1 LLFFFIT
8 TKKYLLINGWSFIL
22 KNNWSKK
29 SANKYVKKYQ
39 KLGFSKDLALRV
51 YTTRLL
57 GRNKELVLH
66 GGGNSSVKTSIKD
79 IDGKKYN
86 VLCVKGSGWDMA
98 NIEPEGLPAVKLE
111 PLLALK
117 KKKYLSDEGMVS
129 YQKRN
134 LIDISSP
141 NPSVET
147 FLHAFLPFKYVDHT
161 HADAVLNITNR
172 PGGLNFCKK
181 IFGNKV
187 NIVPYVMPGFMLAKK
202 INEVYL
208 KNPNIDCLILMN
220 HGIFTFAND
229 AKGAYDLMIK
239 YVSQAERAIKKLK
252 VKKIKQIKKFS
263 TKFNVHEIAPI
274 IRGLLSNNKDQKFV
288 VNYRLNKHLKYFMN
302 GKNVR
307 SYSSKGTATPDH
319 VIRVKPFPLIITP
332 KKNSSINEFKET
344 AKKAFENY
352 RKKYINYFNINKN
365 KVKEKK
371 VMLDTSPRVVLVQNV
386 GVFTIGK
393 DLNSAKI
400 AGDLTET
407 NAKVITSVEESSSY
421 KFIPEKD
428 LFDVEYWSLEQA
440 KIKKAKKLL
449 EGNVVV
455 ITGSTGTIGYATYK
469 IFKSYGAETVL
480 LDYNLERLKD
490 LQSKIKD
497 LCIHCDVR
505 NKKSVK
511 KAFKQICEKYGGID
525 ILISNAGTATNG
537 AIGEIDDN
545 ILRQSFEDNFFSH
558 QNCASEAIK
567 IMKKQNIN
575 GCLLFNISKQSVN
588 PGKNFGPYGL
598 PKSAL
603 LSLCKQYAVD
613 YGSYGIR
620 SNGVNA
626 DRIRSGLMN
635 DKMIRTRAKARSIST
650 DDYMRGNLLLNEV
663 KAEDV
668 AKAFFHLAT
677 SKKTTGAVLTV
688 DGGNI
693 AASLR

>member
-1 LLFFFIT
+1 
-8 TKKYLLINGWSFIL
+8 L
-22 KNNWSKK
+22 KNNWSK
-29 SANKYVKKYQ
+29 SFANKYIKKYK

-66 GGGNSSVKTSIKD
+66 GGGNTSVKTTIKD
-79 IDGKKYN
+79 IDGKKYK

-98 NIEPEGLPAVKLE
+98 DIEPAGLPAVKLE

-117 KKKYLSDEGMVS
+117 EKKYLSDEDMVS

-134 LIDISSP
+134 LIDIKSP

-147 FLHAFLPFKYVDHT
+147 FLHAFLPFKFVDHT
-161 HADAVLNITNR
+161 HADAVLNVTNR

-181 IFGNKV
+181 VFGNKV
-187 NIVPYVMPGFMLAKK
+187 NVVPYVMPGFMLAKK
-202 INEVYL
+202 INEIYS
-208 KNPNIDCLILMN
+208 KNTNINCLILMN
-220 HGIFTFAND
+220 HGIFTFADD
-229 AKGAYDLMIK
+229 AKEAYDLMIK
-239 YVSQAERAIKKLK
+239 YVSQAERAINKLK
-252 VKKIKQIKKFS
+252 VKKIKQIKNFS
-263 TKFNVHEIAPI
+263 TKFNANEIAPI

-307 SYSSKGTATPDH
+307 SYSSRGTATPDH

-332 KKNSSINEFKET
+332 KKNSSIDEFKVT

-352 RKKYINYFNINKN
+352 RKKYINYFNVNKN
-365 KVKEKK
+365 KVRGKK

-386 GVFTIGK
+386 GVFTVGK

-407 NAKVITSVEESSSY
+407 NAKVITSVEETSNY
-421 KFIPEKD
+421 KFISEKD
-428 LFDVEYWSLEQA
+428 FFEVEYWSLEQA

-469 IFKSYGAETVL
+469 MFKSYGAEVVL

-490 LQSKIKD
+490 LQSKIKN

-511 KAFKQICEKYGGID
+511 KAFNQICEKYGGID

-537 AIGEIDDN
+537 AIGEVDDG

-558 QNCASEAIK
+558 QNCASEVVK

-626 DRIRSGLMN
+626 DRIRSGLMT
-635 DKMIRTRAKARSIST
+635 DKMIKTRAKARATST
-650 DDYMRGNLLLNEV
+650 DNYMKGNLLLNEV

>member
-1 LLFFFIT
+1 M
-8 TKKYLLINGWSFIL
+8 
-22 KNNWSKK
+22 KNNWSKS
-29 SANKYVKKYQ
+29 SAKKYI
-39 KLGFSKDLALRV
+39 KKYKNIGFSKDLALRV

-66 GGGNSSVKTSIKD
+66 GGGNTSVKTTIKD

-98 NIEPEGLPAVKLE
+98 DIEPEGLPAVKLE
-111 PLLALK
+111 PLIALK
-117 KKKYLSDEGMVS
+117 NKKYLSDEDMVS

-134 LIDISSP
+134 LINIKAP

-147 FLHAFLPFKYVDHT
+147 FLHAFLPFKFVDHT
-161 HADAVLNITNR
+161 HADAVLNATNR

-181 IFGNKV
+181 VFGNKV
-187 NIVPYVMPGFMLAKK
+187 SIVPYVMPGFMLAKK
-202 INEVYL
+202 INEIYSI
-208 KNPNIDCLILMN
+208 NPNINCLILMN
-220 HGIFTFAND
+220 HGIFTFADD
-229 AKGAYDLMIK
+229 AKEAYDLMIK
-239 YVSQAERAIKKLK
+239 YVSQAERAINKLK
-252 VKKIKQIKKFS
+252 VKKIKQIKNFS
-263 TKFNVHEIAPI
+263 TRFNAHEIAPI

-332 KKNSSINEFKET
+332 KKNSSIDEFKIT

-352 RKKYINYFNINKN
+352 RKKYINYFNVNKN
-365 KVKEKK
+365 KVKGKK

-393 DLNSAKI
+393 DLNAAKI

-407 NAKVITSVEESSSY
+407 NAKVIASVEETSAY

-428 LFDVEYWSLEQA
+428 IFDVEYWSLEQA
-440 KIKKAKKLL
+440 KINKPKKIL

-455 ITGSTGTIGYATYK
+455 ITGSTGTIGFETYK
-469 IFKSYGAETVL
+469 MFKSYGAEVVL

-490 LQSKIKD
+490 LQSKIKE

-511 KAFKQICEKYGGID
+511 KVFNQICEKYGGID

-545 ILRQSFEDNFFSH
+545 VLRQSFEDNFFSH

-635 DKMIRTRAKARSIST
+635 DKMIRTRAKARSVST
-650 DDYMRGNLLLNEV
+650 DDYMRENLLLNEV

>member
-1 LLFFFIT
+1 MR
-8 TKKYLLINGWSFIL
+8 
-22 KNNWSKK
+22 NNWSNTE
-29 SANKYVKKYQ
+29 AKKYIYKYK
-39 KLGFSKDLALRV
+39 KLGHSKDMALRV

-57 GRNKELVLH
+57 GENSELVLH
-66 GGGNSSVKTSIKD
+66 GGGNTSVKTTIKD
-79 IDGKKYN
+79 IDGKKYE

-98 NIEPEGLPAVKLE
+98 EIEPEGLPAVKLQ
-111 PLLALK
+111 PLLALRNK
-117 KKKYLSDEGMVS
+117 KNLSDEDMVA

-134 LIDISSP
+134 LINIKSP

-147 FLHAFLPFKYVDHT
+147 FLHAFLPFKFVDHT
-161 HADAVLNITNR
+161 HSDAIMNVTNR
-172 PGGLNFCKK
+172 PNGLNFCKK

-187 NIVPYVMPGFMLAKK
+187 GIVPYVMPGFMLSKK
-202 INEVYL
+202 IHEIYS
-208 KNPNIDCLILMN
+208 KNPNINCLILMN

-229 AKGAYDLMIK
+229 CKEAYDLMIK
-239 YVSQAERAIKKLK
+239 YVTKAERAVKKLRS
-252 VKKIKQIKKFS
+252 KKIKQIKNFS
-263 TKFNVHEIAPI
+263 TKFDHHEIAPI
-274 IRGLLSNNKDQKFV
+274 IRGLLSENKDQKFV
-288 VNYRLNKHLKYFMN
+288 INYRLNSHLKYFMN

-307 SYSSKGTATPDH
+307 TYSSKGTATPDH

-332 KKNSSINEFKET
+332 KKNSTIEDFKKT
-344 AKKAFENY
+344 ARKSFDNY
-352 RKKYINYFNINKN
+352 RKKYIQYFNTNHK
-365 KVKEKK
+365 KVKGKK

-386 GVFTIGK
+386 GMFSVGK
-393 DLNSAKI
+393 DLNAARI

-407 NAKVITSVEESSSY
+407 NAKVISSVEETSTY

-440 KIKKAKKLL
+440 KIKKNKKLL

-455 ITGSTGTIGYATYK
+455 ITGSTGTIGFETYK
-469 IFKSYGAETVL
+469 IFKNYGAEVIL
-480 LDYNLERLKD
+480 LDNNSERLKEV
-490 LQSKIKD
+490 QSKIKD
-497 LCIHCDVR
+497 LCIHCDVT
-505 NKKSVK
+505 NKKSVM
-511 KAFKQICEKYGGID
+511 KAFKQICEKFGGID
-525 ILISNAGTATNG
+525 ILISNAGTAPGG
-537 AIGEIDDN
+537 AIGEVSDDV
-545 ILRQSFEDNFFSH
+545 LRKSFEINFFGH

-626 DRIRSGLMN
+626 DRIRSGLMT
-635 DKMIRTRAKARSIST
+635 DKMIKTRAKARSVT
-650 DDYMRGNLLLNEV
+650 TNDYMKGNLLLNEV

-668 AKAFFHLAT
+668 AKAFFHLAV

>member
-1 LLFFFIT
+1 MKNSWSVNKARKYI
-8 TKKYLLINGWSFIL
+8 KKY
-22 KNNWSKK
+22 KN
-29 SANKYVKKYQ
+29 
-39 KLGFSKDLALRV
+39 LGFSEDLALRV

-57 GRNKELVLH
+57 GRNKKLVLH
-66 GGGNSSVKTSIKD
+66 GGGNTSVKTKIKD
-79 IDGKKYN
+79 IDGKKYD

-98 NIEPEGLPAVKLE
+98 DIEPEGLPAVKLE
-111 PLLALK
+111 PLLSLK
-117 KKKYLSDEGMVS
+117 NKKYLSDENMVS
-129 YQKRN
+129 YQKKN
-134 LIDISSP
+134 LINIKSP

-161 HADAVLNITNR
+161 HADAILNITNR

-181 IFGNKV
+181 IFGHKV
-187 NIVPYVMPGFMLAKK
+187 SIVPYVMPGFMLSKK
-202 INEVYL
+202 VSEIYSV
-208 KNPNIDCLILMN
+208 NPNINCLILMN
-220 HGIFTFAND
+220 HGIFTFAD
-229 AKGAYDLMIK
+229 EAKEAYSLMIK

-252 VKKIKQIKKFS
+252 VKKIKQIKNFS
-263 TKFNVHEIAPI
+263 TKFTAQEIAPI
-274 IRGLLSNNKDQKFV
+274 IRGLSSNNKDQKFI

-332 KKNSSINEFKET
+332 KKNSSIEEFKLT
-344 AKKAFENY
+344 AEKAFNNY
-352 RKKYINYFNINKN
+352 RKKYVNYFNVNKN
-365 KVKEKK
+365 KVKGKK
-371 VMLDTSPRVVLVQNV
+371 VMLDTSPRVVFVQNI
-386 GVFTIGK
+386 GMFSIGK

-400 AGDLTET
+400 AGDLTDT
-407 NAKVITSVEESSSY
+407 NAKVIASVEETSTY

-428 LFDVEYWSLEQA
+428 LFDVEYWTLEQA
-440 KIKKAKKLL
+440 KIKKQKKLL

-455 ITGSTGTIGYATYK
+455 ITGSTGTIGFETYK
-469 IFKSYGAETVL
+469 IFKSYGAEVIL
-480 LDYNLERLKD
+480 LDYNLERLRD
-490 LQSKIKD
+490 LQSNIKE

-511 KAFKQICEKYGGID
+511 KAFNQICERYGGID

-635 DKMIRTRAKARSIST
+635 DKMIKIRAKARSIST
-650 DDYMRGNLLLNEV
+650 DAYMRGNLLLNEV

-668 AKAFFHLAT
+668 AKAFFHLAI
-677 SKKTTGAVLTV
+677 SKKTTGAVLAV

>member
-1 LLFFFIT
+1 
-8 TKKYLLINGWSFIL
+8 L
-22 KNNWSKK
+22 KNNWS
-29 SANKYVKKYQ
+29 NKIAKKYIKKYK
-39 KLGFSKDLALRV
+39 KLGFSTDLALRV

-66 GGGNSSVKTSIKD
+66 GGGNTSVKTTIKD
-79 IDGKKYN
+79 IDGKKYK

-98 NIEPEGLPAVKLE
+98 DIEPPGLPAVKLD
-111 PLLALK
+111 PLLSLK
-117 KKKYLSDEGMVS
+117 NKKYLSDEDMVA

-134 LIDISSP
+134 LIDIKSP

-161 HADAVLNITNR
+161 HADAVLNVTNR

-187 NIVPYVMPGFMLAKK
+187 SIVPYVMPGFMLAKK
-202 INEVYL
+202 IHEIYS
-208 KNPNIDCLILMN
+208 KNPNINCLILMN

-229 AKGAYDLMIK
+229 CKEAYDLMIK
-239 YVSQAERAIKKLK
+239 YVSKAERVVKKLK
-252 VKKIKQIKKFS
+252 SKKIKQIKKFS
-263 TKFNVHEIAPI
+263 TNFNPHDIAPI
-274 IRGLLSNNKDQKFV
+274 IRGLLSENKDQKFV
-288 VNYRLNKHLKYFMN
+288 INYRLNHRLKYFMN

-307 SYSSKGTATPDH
+307 TYSSKGTATPDH

-332 KKNSSINEFKET
+332 KKNSSIEEFKKT
-344 AKKAFENY
+344 AKKSFENY
-352 RKKYINYFNINKN
+352 RKKYIHYFNVNHK
-365 KVKEKK
+365 KSKEKK

-386 GVFTIGK
+386 GMFSVGK
-393 DLNSAKI
+393 DLNGARI

-407 NAKVITSVEESSSY
+407 NAKVITSVEETSTY

-440 KIKKAKKLL
+440 KIKKKKKLL

-455 ITGSTGTIGYATYK
+455 ITGSTGTIGFETYK
-469 IFKSYGAETVL
+469 MFKNYGAEVVL
-480 LDYNLERLKD
+480 LDYNLERLKEV
-490 LQSKIKD
+490 QSRIKD
-497 LCIHCDVR
+497 LCIHCDVT
-505 NKKSVK
+505 NKKSVR
-511 KAFKQICEKYGGID
+511 KAFNLICKKFGGID
-525 ILISNAGTATNG
+525 ILISNAGAAPGG
-537 AIGEIDDN
+537 AIGDVSDE
-545 ILRQSFEDNFFSH
+545 ILRKSFEINFFSH

-620 SNGVNA
+620 SNGINA
-626 DRIRSGLMN
+626 DRIRSGLMT
-635 DKMIRTRAKARSIST
+635 DKMIKTRAKARSVT
-650 DDYMRGNLLLNEV
+650 TTDYMKGNLLLNEV

>member
-1 LLFFFIT
+1 M
-8 TKKYLLINGWSFIL
+8 
-22 KNNWSKK
+22 KNDWSKK
-29 SANKYVKKYQ
+29 IANNYVKRYK
-39 KLGFSKDLALRV
+39 KLGFSSDLALRV

-66 GGGNSSVKTSIKD
+66 GGGNTSVKTTVKD
-79 IDGKKYN
+79 LDGKKYS

-98 NIEPEGLPAVKLE
+98 DIEPAGLPAVKLE

-117 KKKYLSDEGMVS
+117 NKKYLSDEDMVA

-134 LIDISSP
+134 LIDIKSP

-161 HADAVLNITNR
+161 HADAVLNVTNR

-181 IFGNKV
+181 VFGDKV

-202 INEVYL
+202 INEIYS
-208 KNPNIDCLILMN
+208 KNPNINGLILMN
-220 HGIFTFAND
+220 HGIFTFADNC
-229 AKGAYDLMIK
+229 KEAYDLMIK
-239 YVSQAERAIKKLK
+239 YVSKAERAVKKLK
-252 VKKIKQIKKFS
+252 SRKIKQIKKFS
-263 TKFNVHEIAPI
+263 TRFNPHEIAPI
-274 IRGLLSNNKDQKFV
+274 IRGLLSEDKDEKFV
-288 VNYRLNKHLKYFMN
+288 INYRLNNHLKYFIN

-332 KKNSSINEFKET
+332 RKNSSIEEFKT
-344 AKKAFENY
+344 IAKKAFENY
-352 RKKYINYFNINKN
+352 RKKYISYFNVNKK
-365 KVKEKK
+365 KVKGKK

-386 GVFTIGK
+386 GMFSVGK
-393 DLNSAKI
+393 DLNAARI

-407 NAKVITSVEESSSY
+407 NARVISSVEETSTY

-440 KIKKAKKLL
+440 KIKRKKKLL
-449 EGNVVV
+449 QGNVVV
-455 ITGSTGTIGYATYK
+455 ITGSTGTIGFETYK
-469 IFKSYGAETVL
+469 MFKSYGSEVVL
-480 LDYNLERLKD
+480 LDYDLKRLNEV
-490 LQSKIKD
+490 QSKIND
-497 LCIHCDVR
+497 LCIHCDVT
-505 NKKSVK
+505 NKRSVK
-511 KAFKQICEKYGGID
+511 NAFKKICEKFGGID
-525 ILISNAGTATNG
+525 ILISNAGTAPGG
-537 AIGEIDDN
+537 AIGDVSDEV
-545 ILRQSFEDNFFSH
+545 LRKSFEINFFSH
-558 QNCASEAIK
+558 QNCASEAIR

-626 DRIRSGLMN
+626 DRIKSGLMTS
-635 DKMIRTRAKARSIST
+635 KMIKTRARARSVST

-668 AKAFFHLAT
+668 AKAFFHLAV

>member
-1 LLFFFIT
+1 
-8 TKKYLLINGWSFIL
+8 L
-22 KNNWSKK
+22 KNNWSDIN
-29 SANKYVKKYQ
+29 SKKYIKRYK
-39 KLGFSKDLALRV
+39 KLGYPKDLALRV

-57 GRNKELVLH
+57 GRNSELVLH
-66 GGGNSSVKTSIKD
+66 GGGNTSVKTSIKD
-79 IDGKKYN
+79 IDGKKYD

-98 NIEPEGLPAVKLE
+98 EIEPEGLPAVKLN
-111 PLLALK
+111 PLLSLK
-117 KKKYLSDEGMVS
+117 NKKYLSDEDMVN

-134 LIDISSP
+134 LLNVKSP

-161 HADAVLNITNR
+161 HADAILNATNR
-172 PGGLNFCKK
+172 PSGLNFCKK

-187 NIVPYVMPGFMLAKK
+187 SIVPYVMPGFMLSKK
-202 INEVYL
+202 VSEIYS
-208 KNPNIDCLILMN
+208 KNPNINCLILMN
-220 HGIFTFAND
+220 HGIFTFSNN
-229 AKGAYDLMIK
+229 AKEAYSLMIK

-252 VKKIKQIKKFS
+252 VKKIKQINNYS
-263 TKFNVHEIAPI
+263 TKFSAHEIAPI
-274 IRGLLSNNKDQKFV
+274 IRGLSANNNGQKFI
-288 VNYRLNKHLKYFMN
+288 VNYRLNNNLKYFIN

-332 KKNSSINEFKET
+332 KKNSSIYDFKLK
-344 AKKAFENY
+344 AKKDFANY
-352 RKKYINYFNINKN
+352 RKKYINYFNTNKN
-365 KVKEKK
+365 KVKGKK
-371 VMLDTSPRVVLVQNV
+371 VMLDTSPRVVFVQNV
-386 GVFTIGK
+386 GMFSIGK
-393 DLNSAKI
+393 DLNGAKI
-400 AGDLTET
+400 AGDLTNT
-407 NAKVITSVEESSSY
+407 NAKVISSVEETSSY
-421 KFIPEKD
+421 KFISEKD

-440 KIKKAKKLL
+440 KIKKTKKLL

-455 ITGSTGTIGYATYK
+455 ITGSTGAIGFATYK
-469 IFKSYGAETVL
+469 IFKSYGAEVVL
-480 LDYNLERLKD
+480 LDYNLERIND
-490 LQSKIKD
+490 LQSKIKE

-511 KAFKQICEKYGGID
+511 KAFNQICEKYGGID
-525 ILISNAGTATNG
+525 ILISNAGTAVSG
-537 AIGEIDDN
+537 SIAEIDDK

-567 IMKKQNIN
+567 IMKKQNTE

-603 LSLCKQYAVD
+603 LSLCKQYALD

-626 DRIRSGLMN
+626 DRIRSGLMTN
-635 DKMIRTRAKARSIST
+635 KMIKSRAKARQVST
-650 DDYMRGNLLLNEV
+650 DNYMRGNLLLNEV

-668 AKAFFHLAT
+668 AKAFFHLAV

>member
-1 LLFFFIT
+1 M
-8 TKKYLLINGWSFIL
+8 
-22 KNNWSKK
+22 KNNWSNNE
-29 SANKYVKKYQ
+29 SKKYIR
-39 KLGFSKDLALRV
+39 KYKNLGYPKDLALRV

-57 GRNKELVLH
+57 GRNNELVLH
-66 GGGNSSVKTSIKD
+66 GGGNTSVKTSIKD

-86 VLCVKGSGWDMA
+86 VLCVKGSGWDMSK
-98 NIEPEGLPAVKLE
+98 IEPEGLPAVKLD

-117 KKKYLSDEGMVS
+117 KKKYLSDEDMVS

-134 LIDISSP
+134 LIDIKSP

-147 FLHAFLPFKYVDHT
+147 FLHAFLPFKYIDHT
-161 HADAVLNITNR
+161 HADAILNATNR
-172 PGGLNFCKK
+172 PRGLNFCKK

-187 NIVPYVMPGFMLAKK
+187 SIVPYVMPGFKLSKKVSEIYSKNPK
-202 INEVYL
+202 IN
-208 KNPNIDCLILMN
+208 CLILMN
-220 HGIFTFAND
+220 HGIFTFSND
-229 AKGAYDLMIK
+229 AKEAYSLMIK

-252 VKKIKQIKKFS
+252 VKKIKQIKNYSTKFS
-263 TKFNVHEIAPI
+263 THDIAPI
-274 IRGLLSNNKDQKFV
+274 IRGLSSNNNDQKFI
-288 VNYRLNKHLKYFMN
+288 VNYRLNKDLKYFMN

-332 KKNSSINEFKET
+332 KKNSSICDFKLT
-344 AKKAFENY
+344 AKKGFDNY
-352 RKKYINYFNINKN
+352 RKKYINYFNVNNK
-365 KVKEKK
+365 KVKGKK
-371 VMLDTSPRVVLVQNV
+371 VMLDTSPRVVFVQNV
-386 GVFTIGK
+386 GMFSIGK
-393 DLNSAKI
+393 DLNAAKI
-400 AGDLTET
+400 AGDLTDT
-407 NAKVITSVEESSSY
+407 NAKVIASVEETSSY

-440 KIKKAKKLL
+440 KIKKQKKLL
-449 EGNVVV
+449 EGNIVV
-455 ITGSTGTIGYATYK
+455 ITGSTGAIGFATYK
-469 IFKSYGAETVL
+469 IFKSYGAEVVL
-480 LDYNLERLKD
+480 LDYNLERIKD

-511 KAFKQICEKYGGID
+511 KAFDQICEKYGGID
-525 ILISNAGTATNG
+525 ILISNAGTAIAG
-537 AIGEIDDN
+537 SIAEVDDK

-567 IMKKQNIN
+567 IMKRQNTN

-626 DRIRSGLMN
+626 DRIRSGLMT
-635 DKMIRTRAKARSIST
+635 DKMIKNRAKARSVST
-650 DDYMRGNLLLNEV
+650 ADYMKGNLLLDEV

-668 AKAFFHLAT
+668 AKAFFHLAV
-677 SKKTTGAVLTV
+677 SKKTTGAILTV

>member
-1 LLFFFIT
+1 M
-8 TKKYLLINGWSFIL
+8 
-22 KNNWSKK
+22 KNNWSN
-29 SANKYVKKYQ
+29 SDSKKYIR
-39 KLGFSKDLALRV
+39 KYKNLGYSKDLALRV

-57 GRNKELVLH
+57 GRNSELVLH
-66 GGGNSSVKTSIKD
+66 GGGNTSVKTSIKD
-79 IDGKKYN
+79 IDGKKYE
-86 VLCVKGSGWDMA
+86 VLCVKGSGWNMGE
-98 NIEPEGLPAVKLE
+98 IEPEGLPAVKLD
-111 PLLALK
+111 PLLSLK
-117 KKKYLSDEGMVS
+117 KKKYLSDQDMVS

-134 LIDISSP
+134 LINIKSP

-161 HADAVLNITNR
+161 HADAILKVTNR

-187 NIVPYVMPGFMLAKK
+187 AIVPYVMPGFMLSKKVNEIYSKNPK
-202 INEVYL
+202 IN
-208 KNPNIDCLILMN
+208 CLILMN
-220 HGIFTFAND
+220 HGIFTFSND
-229 AKGAYDLMIK
+229 AKEAYSLMIK

-252 VKKIKQIKKFS
+252 VKKIKQIKNYS
-263 TKFNVHEIAPI
+263 TKFKAHEISPI
-274 IRGLLSNNKDQKFV
+274 IRGLSSNNNDQKFI
-288 VNYRLNKHLKYFMN
+288 VNYRLNKDLKYFMN

-307 SYSSKGTATPDH
+307 SYSSRGTATPDH

-332 KKNSSINEFKET
+332 KKNSSINDFKIT
-344 AKKAFENY
+344 AKKAFSNY
-352 RKKYINYFNINKN
+352 RKKYINYFNTNKN
-365 KVKEKK
+365 KVKGKK
-371 VMLDTSPRVVLVQNV
+371 VMLDTSPRVVFVQNV
-386 GVFTIGK
+386 GMFSIGK
-393 DLNSAKI
+393 DLNGAKI
-400 AGDLTET
+400 AGDLANT
-407 NAKVITSVEESSSY
+407 NAKVISSVEETSSY

-428 LFDVEYWSLEQA
+428 FFDVEYWSLEQA

-455 ITGSTGTIGYATYK
+455 ITGSTGAIGFETYK
-469 IFKSYGAETVL
+469 IFKSYGAEVVL
-480 LDYNLERLKD
+480 LDYNLQRIKN
-490 LQSKIKD
+490 LQSKVKE

-505 NKKSVK
+505 NKKNVK
-511 KAFKQICEKYGGID
+511 KAFDQICEKYGGVD
-525 ILISNAGTATNG
+525 ILISNAGTAVSG
-537 AIGEIDDN
+537 SIAEVDDK

-558 QNCASEAIK
+558 QNCASETIK
-567 IMKKQNIN
+567 IMKKQNTG

-626 DRIRSGLMN
+626 DRIRSGLMT
-635 DKMIRTRAKARSIST
+635 DKMIKSRAKARRVST
-650 DDYMRGNLLLNEV
+650 DNYMRGNLLLNEV
-663 KAEDV
+663 KTEDV
-668 AKAFFHLAT
+668 AKAFFHLAI
-677 SKKTTGAVLTV
+677 SKKTTGAILTV

>member
-1 LLFFFIT
+1 M
-8 TKKYLLINGWSFIL
+8 

-29 SANKYVKKYQ
+29 ISNKYIKKY
-39 KLGFSKDLALRV
+39 KNLGFSKDLALRV

-66 GGGNSSVKTSIKD
+66 GGGNTSVKTKIKD

-98 NIEPEGLPAVKLE
+98 DIEPAGLPAVKLE
-111 PLLALK
+111 PLLSMK
-117 KKKYLSDEGMVS
+117 KKKYLSDENMVS
-129 YQKRN
+129 FQKKN
-134 LIDISSP
+134 LIDIKSP

-147 FLHAFLPFKYVDHT
+147 FLHAFLPFKFVDHT
-161 HADAVLNITNR
+161 HADAVLNVTNR

-181 IFGNKV
+181 VFGNKV
-187 NIVPYVMPGFMLAKK
+187 SVVPYVMPGFMLAKRIDEIYSK
-202 INEVYL
+202 NTDIN
-208 KNPNIDCLILMN
+208 CLILMN

-229 AKGAYDLMIK
+229 AKEAYDLMIK
-239 YVSQAERAIKKLK
+239 YVSRAERAVKKLK
-252 VKKIKQIKKFS
+252 IKKIKQIKKFS
-263 TKFNVHEIAPI
+263 PKFNVHEIVPI
-274 IRGLLSNNKDQKFV
+274 IRGLLSENKDQKFV
-288 VNYRLNKHLKYFMN
+288 VNYRLNKHLKYFIN

-307 SYSSKGTATPDH
+307 SYSAKGTATPDH

-332 KKNSSINEFKET
+332 KKNSSIEEFRKT

-352 RKKYINYFNINKN
+352 RKKYIQYFNLNVK

-371 VMLDTSPRVVLVQNV
+371 VMLDTSPRVILVQNV
-386 GVFTIGK
+386 GMFSVGK
-393 DLNSAKI
+393 DLSAARI

-407 NAKVITSVEESSSY
+407 NAKVISSVEETSSY

-440 KIKKAKKLL
+440 KIKKQKKLL

-455 ITGSTGTIGYATYK
+455 VTGSTGTIGFETYK
-469 IFKSYGAETVL
+469 MFKSYGAEVVL
-480 LDYNLERLKD
+480 LDYDLDRLKEV
-490 LQSKIKD
+490 QSKIKD
-497 LCIHCDVR
+497 LCIYCDVT

-511 KAFKQICEKYGGID
+511 KAFKQICEKFGGID
-525 ILISNAGTATNG
+525 ILVSNAGIAPRG
-537 AIGEIDDN
+537 SIGDISDDV
-545 ILRQSFEDNFFSH
+545 LRKSFEVNFFSH
-558 QNCASEAIK
+558 QNCASEAVK

-575 GCLLFNISKQSVN
+575 GCLLFNISKQAVN

-626 DRIRSGLMN
+626 DRIKSGLMT
-635 DKMIRTRAKARSIST
+635 DKMIKTRAKARSVST
-650 DDYMRGNLLLNEV
+650 NDYMKGNLLLNEV

-668 AKAFFHLAT
+668 AKAFFHLAI

>member
-1 LLFFFIT
+1 
-8 TKKYLLINGWSFIL
+8 L
-22 KNNWSKK
+22 KNDWSNKEAKK
-29 SANKYVKKYQ
+29 FIIKYKN
-39 KLGFSKDLALRV
+39 LGFSKDVALRV
-51 YTTRLL
+51 YTSRLL
-57 GRNKELVLH
+57 GKNKELVLH
-66 GGGNSSVKTSIKD
+66 GGGNTSVKTRIKD
-79 IDGKKYN
+79 IDGKKYD
-86 VLCVKGSGWDMA
+86 VICVKGSGWDMA

-111 PLLALK
+111 PLLAMK
-117 KKKYLSDEGMVS
+117 KKKYLSDEDMVS
-129 YQKRN
+129 FQKRN
-134 LIDISSP
+134 LINIKSP

-161 HADAVLNITNR
+161 HSDAILNLTNR
-172 PGGLNFCKK
+172 PEGLNFCKK

-187 NIVPYVMPGFMLAKK
+187 SIVPYVMPGFILAKK
-202 INEVYL
+202 INEVYS
-208 KNPNIDCLILMN
+208 KNPNINCLILMN
-220 HGIFTFAND
+220 HGIFTFADD
-229 AKGAYDLMIK
+229 AKEAYSLMIK

-252 VKKIKQIKKFS
+252 VKKIKQIKNFS

-332 KKNSSINEFKET
+332 KKNSSIDEFKIT

-352 RKKYINYFNINKN
+352 RKKYINYFNVNKN
-365 KVKEKK
+365 KVKGKK

-393 DLNSAKI
+393 DLNAAKI

-407 NAKVITSVEESSSY
+407 NAKVIASVEETSAY

-428 LFDVEYWSLEQA
+428 IFDVEYWSLEQA
-440 KIKKAKKLL
+440 KINKPKKIL

-455 ITGSTGTIGYATYK
+455 ITGSTGTIGFETYK
-469 IFKSYGAETVL
+469 MFKSYGAEVIL
-480 LDYNLERLKD
+480 LDYNLKRLKD
-490 LQSKIKD
+490 LQSKIKE

-511 KAFKQICEKYGGID
+511 NAFNKICEKYGGID
-525 ILISNAGTATNG
+525 ILISNAGTATRG
-537 AIGEIDDN
+537 AIGEINDN

-635 DKMIRTRAKARSIST
+635 DKMIRTRAKARSVST
-650 DDYMRGNLLLNEV
+650 DDYMKGNLLLNEV

>member
-1 LLFFFIT
+1 M
-8 TKKYLLINGWSFIL
+8 

-29 SANKYVKKYQ
+29 IAKKYIKKYK

-66 GGGNSSVKTSIKD
+66 GGGNTSVKTIIKD
-79 IDGKKYN
+79 IDSKKYK

-98 NIEPEGLPAVKLE
+98 DIEPEGLPAVKLE
-111 PLLALK
+111 PLLSMK
-117 KKKYLSDEGMVS
+117 NKKYLSDEDMVS
-129 YQKRN
+129 FQKKN
-134 LIDISSP
+134 LIDIKSP

-147 FLHAFLPFKYVDHT
+147 FLHAFLPFKFVDHT
-161 HADAVLNITNR
+161 HADAVLNVTNR

-187 NIVPYVMPGFMLAKK
+187 SVVPYVMPGFMLAKK
-202 INEVYL
+202 INEIYS
-208 KNPNIDCLILMN
+208 KNPNINCLILMN

-229 AKGAYDLMIK
+229 CKEAYDLMIK
-239 YVSQAERAIKKLK
+239 YVSKAEREVKKLK
-252 VKKIKQIKKFS
+252 NKKIKQIKKFS
-263 TKFNVHEIAPI
+263 TKFNIHEIAPI
-274 IRGLLSNNKDQKFV
+274 IRGLLSENKDQKFV
-288 VNYRLNKHLKYFMN
+288 VNYRLNKNLKYFIN

-332 KKNSSINEFKET
+332 KKNSSVEEFNTT

-352 RKKYINYFNINKN
+352 RKKYIRYFNSNKK

-386 GVFTIGK
+386 GMFSVGK
-393 DLNSAKI
+393 DLNGARI

-407 NAKVITSVEESSSY
+407 NAKVIGSVEETSTY

-440 KIKKAKKLL
+440 KIKRKKKLL

-455 ITGSTGTIGYATYK
+455 ITGSTGTIGFETYK
-469 IFKSYGAETVL
+469 TFKNYGAEVVL
-480 LDYNLERLKD
+480 LDYNLERLKEV
-490 LQSKIKD
+490 QSKIND
-497 LCIHCDVR
+497 LCIYCNVT
-505 NKKSVK
+505 NKRSVK
-511 KAFKQICEKYGGID
+511 NAFKQICEKFGGID
-525 ILISNAGTATNG
+525 ILISNAGVAPSG
-537 AIGEIDDN
+537 SIGEVSDN
-545 ILRQSFEDNFFSH
+545 VLRKSFEVNFFSH
-558 QNCASEAIK
+558 QNCASEAVK

-603 LSLCKQYAVD
+603 LSLCKQYAID

-635 DKMIRTRAKARSIST
+635 DTMIRTRAKARSVST
-650 DDYMRGNLLLNEV
+650 DDYMKGNLLSNEV

-668 AKAFFHLAT
+668 AKAFLHLAI
-677 SKKTTGAVLTV
+677 SKKTTGAILTV

>member
-1 LLFFFIT
+1 
-8 TKKYLLINGWSFIL
+8 L
-22 KNNWSKK
+22 KNNWSNTE
-29 SANKYVKKYQ
+29 AKKYIKKYK
-39 KLGFSKDLALRV
+39 KLGHSKDLALRV
-51 YTTRLL
+51 YTSRLL
-57 GRNKELVLH
+57 GRNSELVLH
-66 GGGNSSVKTSIKD
+66 GGGNTSVKTRIKD
-79 IDGKKYN
+79 IDGKNYE

-98 NIEPEGLPAVKLE
+98 EIEPAGLPAVKLQ
-111 PLLALK
+111 PLIDLK
-117 KKKYLSDEGMVS
+117 NKKHLSDEDMVS

-134 LIDISSP
+134 LLDIKSP

-147 FLHAFLPFKYVDHT
+147 FLHAFLPLKFVDHT
-161 HADAVLNITNR
+161 HSDSIMNVTNR
-172 PGGLNFCKK
+172 PGGLNFCKN

-187 NIVPYVMPGFMLAKK
+187 SIVPYIMPGFGLAKK

-208 KNPNIDCLILMN
+208 RNPQINCLVLMN
-220 HGIFTFAND
+220 HGIFTFAD
-229 AKGAYDLMIK
+229 SAKEAYSLMIK

-252 VKKIKQIKKFS
+252 VKKIKQIKNYSVKFS
-263 TKFNVHEIAPI
+263 KSEIAPI
-274 IRGLLSNNKDQKFV
+274 IRGLLSETKDQKFI
-288 VNYRLNKHLKYFMN
+288 VNYKINNNLKYFIN
-302 GKNVR
+302 GKGVKT
-307 SYSSKGTATPDH
+307 YSSKGTATPDH

-332 KKNSSINEFKET
+332 KKNSTVEEFKLT
-344 AKKAFENY
+344 AKKAFESY
-352 RKKYINYFNINKN
+352 RKKYINYFNINKK

-371 VMLDTSPRVVLVQNV
+371 VMLDTSPRVILVQNV
-386 GVFTIGK
+386 GLFSVG
-393 DLNSAKI
+393 NSLSAAKI

-407 NAKVITSVEESSSY
+407 NARVISSVEETSKY

-440 KIKKAKKLL
+440 KIKKAKKIL
-449 EGNVVV
+449 EGNIVV
-455 ITGSTGTIGYATYK
+455 ITGSSGRIGFETYRL
-469 IFKSYGAETVL
+469 FKSYGAEVVL
-480 LDYNLERLKD
+480 LDYDLNKIKD
-490 LQSKIKD
+490 LQSKVKE

-511 KAFKQICEKYGGID
+511 KAFKKISETYGGID
-525 ILISNAGTATNG
+525 ILISNAGTAIRG
-537 AIGEIDDN
+537 SIAEVDDK

-613 YGSYGIR
+613 YGSFGIR

-626 DRIRSGLMN
+626 DRIRSGLLN
-635 DKMIRTRAKARSIST
+635 EKMINNRARARNVT
-650 DDYMRGNLLLNEV
+650 TEDYMKGNLLLEEV

-668 AKAFFHLAT
+668 AKAFFHLAV

>member
-1 LLFFFIT
+1 M
-8 TKKYLLINGWSFIL
+8 

-29 SANKYVKKYQ
+29 IAKNYIKKYK
-39 KLGFSKDLALRV
+39 KLGFSADLALRV

-66 GGGNSSVKTSIKD
+66 GGGNTSVKTSITD
-79 IDGKKYN
+79 IDDKKYK

-98 NIEPEGLPAVKLE
+98 DIEPPGLPAVKLD

-117 KKKYLSDEGMVS
+117 NKKYLSDEDMVA
-129 YQKRN
+129 YQKKN
-134 LIDISSP
+134 LIDIKSP

-172 PGGLNFCKK
+172 PGGMDLCKK

-187 NIVPYVMPGFMLAKK
+187 SIVPYVMPGFMLAKK
-202 INEVYL
+202 INEIYS
-208 KNPNIDCLILMN
+208 KNPKINCLILMN

-229 AKGAYDLMIK
+229 CKEAYDLMIK
-239 YVSQAERAIKKLK
+239 YVSKAENTIKKLK
-252 VKKIKQIKKFS
+252 SKKIKQIKKFS
-263 TKFNVHEIAPI
+263 TNFNPHEIAPV
-274 IRGLLSNNKDQKFV
+274 IRGLLSEDKDQKFI
-288 VNYRLNKHLKYFMN
+288 VNYRLSKHLKYFIN
-302 GKNVR
+302 GKNVK

-332 KKNSSINEFKET
+332 KKNSTIEEFKLT
-344 AKKAFENY
+344 AKRSFKDY
-352 RKKYINYFNINKN
+352 RKKYIKYFNTNK
-365 KVKEKK
+365 KKIKEKK
-371 VMLDTSPRVVLVQNV
+371 VMLDTSPRVILVQNV
-386 GVFTIGK
+386 GMFSVGK
-393 DLNSAKI
+393 DLNAARI

-407 NAKVITSVEESSSY
+407 NARVISSVEETSTY

-440 KIKKAKKLL
+440 KIKKKKKLL

-455 ITGSTGTIGYATYK
+455 ITGSTGTIGFETYK
-469 IFKSYGAETVL
+469 IFKNYGAEVVL
-480 LDYNLERLKD
+480 LDNNLKRLKEI
-490 LQSKIKD
+490 QSKIAD
-497 LCIHCDVR
+497 LCIHCDVTK
-505 NKKSVK
+505 KKSVSN
-511 KAFKQICEKYGGID
+511 AFKKISEKFGGID
-525 ILISNAGTATNG
+525 ILVSNAGTAPSG
-537 AIGEIDDN
+537 AIGDVSDD
-545 ILRQSFEDNFFSH
+545 ILRKSFEINFFGH
-558 QNCASEAIK
+558 QNCASAAIN
-567 IMKKQNIN
+567 IMKKQNVD

-626 DRIRSGLMN
+626 DRIRSGLMT
-635 DKMIRTRAKARSIST
+635 DKMIKSRAKARSVTT
-650 DDYMRGNLLLNEV
+650 DTYMKGNLLLNEV

-668 AKAFFHLAT
+668 AKAFFHLAI